1 MDESTNREKVLKKV
15 RSALISKTPNPFPN
29 LDMDSP
35 VFHQTALP
43 LELQFAEK
51 FTESNGQF
59 VLCNGRI
66 ELMENILMVCDSND
80 YTDVVCIDRNLSAFF
95 DEFEFPHQS
104 VFEPESDTDLQVVAL
119 PCECVIA
126 QQGTIVFSKN
136 MTGDMRLLS
145 SARNLMVIAHAHQ
158 IVPDLKEALD
168 FVKAQNENK
177 LPEDM
182 IVIDGNRKKNTS
194 SEITDMNRI
203 TVILIQP
210 FDENI

>member
-15 RSALISKTPNPFPN
+15 RSAPISKTPNPYPN
-29 LDMDSP
+29 LDMDSN
-35 VFHQTALP
+35 VFHQSSLP
-43 LELQFAEK
+43 LEVEFAEK
-51 FTESNGQF
+51 FTETNGQF

-66 ELMENILMVCDSND
+66 ELMENILMVCDTNN

-119 PCECVIA
+119 PCECLIA
-126 QQGTIVFSKN
+126 RQGTIVISKN

-182 IVIDGNRKKNTS
+182 LVIDGNRKKNTS
-194 SEITDMNRI
+194 TDTTELNRI

-210 FDENI
+210 FDERL